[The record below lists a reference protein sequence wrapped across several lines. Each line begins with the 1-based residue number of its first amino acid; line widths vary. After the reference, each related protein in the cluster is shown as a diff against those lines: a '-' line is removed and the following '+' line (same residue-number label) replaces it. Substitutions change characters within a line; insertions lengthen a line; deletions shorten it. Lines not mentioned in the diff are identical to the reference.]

1 MSFIKLHRDLL
12 DWEWFKDSKMVH
24 FFLFLLLKAN
34 HDDKQWKG
42 IKIKRGQLIAGLH
55 SLSVQSGISTQSIR
69 TCIKRLKSTG
79 ELTSTSTSKYTIFT
93 ICNYHK
99 YQEKLTSTSTG
110 KLTNE
115 QQTIN
120 KQITTNKNK
129 RSNRSIRNKDIYVDS
144 SISLNAEEKYRR
156 FVDLFNK
163 ISGRG
168 FRGCNKS
175 KALFKARIKDGYK
188 YNDFDTAITN
198 LYADEYHKEQGY
210 LYATPEFILRNE
222 KFEMFLNKPKPSK
235 PRVIV

>member
-34 HDDKQWKG
+34 HEDKQWKG
-42 IKIKRGQLIAGLH
+42 IEIKRGQLIAGLH

-79 ELTSTSTSKYTIFT
+79 ELTTKSTNKYSIIT

-99 YQEKLTSTSTG
+99 YQDKLTGKSTD
-110 KLTNE
+110 KLTNH
-115 QQTIN
+115 QQTNN
-120 KQITTNKNK
+120 KQITTNKNI
-129 RSNRSIRNKDIYVDS
+129 RSNRSKRNKDIYVEQ
-144 SISLNAEEKYRR
+144 SISLNAEKYRR

-168 FRGCNKS
+168 FKGCNKS

-210 LYATPEFILRNE
+210 LYATPEFILRND
-222 KFEMFLNKPKPSK
+222 KLEMFLNKPKPPK